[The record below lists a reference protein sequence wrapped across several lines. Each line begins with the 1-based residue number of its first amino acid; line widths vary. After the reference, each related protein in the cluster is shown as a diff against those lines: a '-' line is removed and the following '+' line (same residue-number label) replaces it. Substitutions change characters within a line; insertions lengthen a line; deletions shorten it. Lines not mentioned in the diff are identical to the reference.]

1 VKAQTA
7 FVLSR
12 MQKPQASSSFS
23 ALANVAFFRLW
34 VAALA
39 SGAAVA
45 ADQTA
50 ARWAL
55 IHFSKSAFVI
65 SLVAAMAGAA
75 WTLGGFQAVAG
86 GPTGNCP
93 FGAGSPQRRGA
104 HAVAGSLGRR
114 RHRLGRGG

>member
-1 VKAQTA
+1 
-7 FVLSR
+7 

-39 SGAAVA
+39 SGTAVA

-55 IHFSKSAFVI
+55 IHFSDSAFVI
-65 SLVAAMAGAA
+65 SLLSSTAALPFLLFTLPAGFLADAVDRRPLLQTVDVWRAPGAGALVI
-75 WTLGGFQAVAG
+75 LGLRGML
-86 GPTGNCP
+86 C
-93 FGAGSPQRRGA
+93 FGT
-104 HAVAGSLGRR
+104 
-114 RHRLGRGG
+114 